1 MATIEIVFYII
12 MVLWYMY
19 YIYLFINLYLNNSKP
34 YDCDKIIDVKNVVIP
49 LEDLSLIIYKKIKPE
64 VLTATIVKL
73 INNRKIKLEKNND
86 DFTLICNCH
95 DSDLSKIELNIMEL
109 LFAVI
114 GKDDKVTIRQ
124 INNFCTNNSGSS
136 SFLMNYE
143 IWKKLALV
151 SSNKNKIFEP
161 KLDYNKVKLVQS
173 IGIILFI
180 LNIILKLYSFIGF
193 FIIIPSILITIYFYN
208 ISKLTKE
215 YSDYYYSFLNF
226 RGEIRENP
234 ELLKNN
240 IFFEYSIILKSYDAV
255 SNIDKKEFAKRLD
268 RAINKCYTN
277 SLLYGNRSL
286 FRR

>member
-1 MATIEIVFYII
+1 MATIKIVFYII

-34 YDCDKIIDVKNVVIP
+34 YDCDKVIDVKNVVIP

>member
-1 MATIEIVFYII
+1 MATIKIVFYII

>member
-1 MATIEIVFYII
+1 MTTIKLVFYII

-19 YIYLFINLYLNNSKP
+19 YIYLLVNLYLNNSKP
-34 YDCDKIIDVKNVVIP
+34 YKCDNIIDVKNVVVS

-73 INNRKIKLEKNND
+73 INNRKIKLEKTSD

-109 LFAVI
+109 LFEII
-114 GKDDKVTIRQ
+114 GNDDKVTIKQ
-124 INNFCTNNSGSS
+124 INSFCTNNSSNS
-136 SFLMNYE
+136 SFLMNYQ

-151 SSNKNKIFEP
+151 SSNKNKLFEP
-161 KLDYNKVKLVQS
+161 KLEYNKVKLVQRV
-173 IGIILFI
+173 GIILFI
-180 LNIILKLYSFIGF
+180 LNILLKFYSVIGF
-193 FIIIPSILITIYFYN
+193 FIIIPSIFITIYFYN

-234 ELLKNN
+234 DLLKNN
-240 IFFEYSIILKSYDAV
+240 TFFEYSIILKSYDVV
-255 SNIDKKEFAKRLD
+255 SNIDKKEFVKRLD

-277 SLLYGNRSL
+277 SFLYGNRSL
-286 FRR
+286 FHR

>member
-1 MATIEIVFYII
+1 MATIKIVFYII

-34 YDCDKIIDVKNVVIP
+34 YDCDKVIDVKNVVIP

-277 SLLYGNRSL
+277 SVLYGNRSL